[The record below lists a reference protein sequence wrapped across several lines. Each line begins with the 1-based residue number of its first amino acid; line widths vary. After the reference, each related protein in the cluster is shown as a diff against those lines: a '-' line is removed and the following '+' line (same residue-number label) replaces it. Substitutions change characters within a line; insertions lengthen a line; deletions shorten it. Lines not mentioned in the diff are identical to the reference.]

1 MKRDKIEISDNGNI
15 TIPSE
20 VNMTIAEIAE
30 LFGVFY
36 QTTKR
41 EVRAIEKSSI
51 AGGDLSSACIVEG
64 NNIYSEYYGLDMII
78 ALAFRVQSSNADI
91 FRGWVINKVIRSN
104 VVTTLVLSLQNAIL
118 N

>member
-1 MKRDKIEISDNGNI
+1 MKQDKIEISDNGNI

-20 VNMTIAEIAE
+20 VCMTIVEIAE
-30 LFGVFY
+30 LFGIFL
-36 QTTKR
+36 QTVKR
-41 EVRAIEKSSI
+41 EVRAIEKSGI
-51 AGGDLSSACIVEG
+51 ASGDDSSSCIVYG
-64 NNIYSEYYGLDMII
+64 KNIYPSYYGLDMII
-78 ALAFRVQSSNADI
+78 ALAFRVQSPNADI